1 MFKKSAYEVWTEEK
15 KAGSIITLCK
25 DIDDAI
31 GGGICI
37 GSITELVGSPGVGKT
52 QFWYVKVHL
61 VH

>member
-15 KAGSIITLCK
+15 EAGSIITLCK

-52 QFWYVKVHL
+52 QFW
-61 VH
+61 